1 MEPLNEVIDELFLS
15 YCRTEEFV
23 SLNEEGRNQFV
34 DRVEE
39 LKKLV
44 AGMKKSWKR
53 FDSGPGVF

>member
-1 MEPLNEVIDELFLS
+1 MEALNEVIDELFLS

-23 SLNEEGRNQFV
+23 SLNEEGRNKFV

-44 AGMKKSWKR
+44 AGMKKS
-53 FDSGPGVF
+53 